1 MCGIPR
7 PSTGHR
13 IAIISPSEP
22 SQCQSQP
29 YYYKLLF
36 RDSHTTTAT
45 TAIFRLQDPTGTWEI
60 LRASSSR
67 IDLRIEHHGDL
78 SSPLSALRKS
88 QPLYR
93 FRLRPGV
100 VSASAGSPEMEFDL
114 PERLDLGVS
123 ERGIV
128 GRQVT
133 VVVEGED
140 CVRWIGR
147 GIVGFD

>member
-29 YYYKLLF
+29 YYYTLLF

-67 IDLRIEHHGDL
+67 IDLRIEY
-78 SSPLSALRKS
+78 
-88 QPLYR
+88 PLYR

-100 VSASAGSPEMEFDL
+100 LSASAGSPEMEFDL